1 MIMSE
6 KISLINKVR
15 ISITSIRKY
24 KDLIKENIS
33 QAIIYSLL
41 LSLIVGSILG
51 VLSFTAIGT
60 MQKTMES
67 VISSDEFKF
76 TLDNGVLNFENSPI
90 IREEGRAMVYI
101 DTNISLDDVESI
113 RKIVVHKDLSFA
125 ILKDGV
131 SYRVNGEEYDYKF
144 SDFPL
149 ISKIDNEILLK
160 SLNLIGIV
168 KYIAFLFSI
177 IMTYIYFMLN
187 VFILS
192 IVGVILNKINYLKL
206 SYGDIFKICVYAT
219 TLPTLIGLIFSLGSF
234 SILISGTYLIF
245 VVNYLKRDN
254 IM

>member
-1 MIMSE
+1 MNE
-6 KISLINKVR
+6 KISFINKIR
-15 ISITSIRKY
+15 ISIVSIKRY

-33 QAIIYSLL
+33 KAIIYSIL
-41 LSLIVGSILG
+41 LSVIVGSILG
-51 VLSFTAIGT
+51 AISFVAIGT

-90 IREEGRAMVYI
+90 IREEGRSMVYI

-125 ILKDGV
+125 ILKDGI

-144 SDFPL
+144 RDFPL
-149 ISKIDNEILLK
+149 ISKIDNEALLK

-168 KYIAFLFSI
+168 KYIAFLVAI
-177 IMTYIYFMLN
+177 IMSYINFMVN
-187 VFILS
+187 TFILS
-192 IVGVILNKINYLKL
+192 IVGVILNKVNYVKL

-219 TLPTLIGLIFSLGSF
+219 TLPTFLNLIFSIGSF

-245 VVNYLKRDN
+245 VMNYLKRDN
-254 IM
+254 S

>member
-1 MIMSE
+1 MNE
-6 KISLINKVR
+6 KISFINKIR
-15 ISITSIRKY
+15 ISIVSIKRY

-33 QAIIYSLL
+33 KAIIYSIL
-41 LSLIVGSILG
+41 LSVIVGSILG
-51 VLSFTAIGT
+51 AISFVAIGT

-90 IREEGRAMVYI
+90 IREEGRSMVYI

-125 ILKDGV
+125 ILKDGI

-149 ISKIDNEILLK
+149 ISEIDNEALLK

-168 KYIAFLFSI
+168 KYIAFLVAI
-177 IMTYIYFMLN
+177 IMSYINFMVN
-187 VFILS
+187 TFILS
-192 IVGVILNKINYLKL
+192 IVGVILNKVNYVKL

-219 TLPTLIGLIFSLGSF
+219 TLATFLNLIFSIGSF

-245 VVNYLKRDN
+245 VMNYLKRDN
-254 IM
+254 MI